1 MGHYALDTDLRR
13 WTTDAITE
21 AAAPLQKQ
29 IVTNEHLLWT
39 KLQRLVE
46 DNLVVPG
53 LIGED
58 DTCQY
63 RNLAAYVQ
71 GRRVEL
77 TDELSQLKKSVETK
91 ATTALSKVQ

>member
-1 MGHYALDTDLRR
+1 MRSWATKEISD
-13 WTTDAITE
+13 
-21 AAAPLQKQ
+21 AAAPIQKQ
-29 IVTNEHLLWT
+29 IDRNEHQLWS
-39 KLQRLVE
+39 KLERLVE

-63 RNLAAYVQ
+63 KNLAAYVQ

-77 TDELSQLKKSVETK
+77 TDEL
-91 ATTALSKVQ
+91 A